1 MISVANIIR
10 QVRVD
15 VKDINEVKYSD
26 WDIENALNK
35 ALRLTANHF
44 SMLNTD
50 FMERSIAMLDT
61 PLKLHFSPPIAEGIA
76 DELHGDALPED
87 FISVVKVI
95 RPDGYEFTHR
105 QDMSIRGII

>member
-1 MISVANIIR
+1 MISVANIIK
-10 QVRVD
+10 QVRID

-50 FMERSIAMLDT
+50 FMERSIAKAVST
-61 PLKLHFSPPIAEGIA
+61 RSSIGTTSIPLSRASGGWA
-76 DELHGDALPED
+76 
-87 FISVVKVI
+87 
-95 RPDGYEFTHR
+95 
-105 QDMSIRGII
+105 

>member
-35 ALRLTANHF
+35 A
-44 SMLNTD
+44 
-50 FMERSIAMLDT
+50 
-61 PLKLHFSPPIAEGIA
+61 
-76 DELHGDALPED
+76 
-87 FISVVKVI
+87 
-95 RPDGYEFTHR
+95 
-105 QDMSIRGII
+105 

>member
-44 SMLNTD
+44 
-50 FMERSIAMLDT
+50 
-61 PLKLHFSPPIAEGIA
+61 
-76 DELHGDALPED
+76 
-87 FISVVKVI
+87 
-95 RPDGYEFTHR
+95 
-105 QDMSIRGII
+105 